1 MQKCYERL
9 GRREPAVK
17 RGSRRE
23 PAVKRGNVIN
33 KKAYVKERHSASD
46 LAKFFDEEDE
56 KIQKKRMNGD
66 DSNNQLKEK
75 KSKL

>member
-1 MQKCYERL
+1 M
-9 GRREPAVK
+9 
-17 RGSRRE
+17 
-23 PAVKRGNVIN
+23 KRGNVIN

-66 DSNNQLKEK
+66 DSNNQQKEK
-75 KSKL
+75 QSKL